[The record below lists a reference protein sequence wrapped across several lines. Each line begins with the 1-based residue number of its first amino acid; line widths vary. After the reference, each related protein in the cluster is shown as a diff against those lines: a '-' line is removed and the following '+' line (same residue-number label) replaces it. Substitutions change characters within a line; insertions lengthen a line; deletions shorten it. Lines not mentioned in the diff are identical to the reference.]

1 MLGTIFDVAGILVGG
16 LAAWALRRPLAPARQ
31 LFLKV
36 VLGVFTVWI
45 GLKVTVTS
53 LNGHFWQVSK
63 QILLLLLALILGRLL
78 GRWLRLQ
85 KGLNHLGRL
94 AKEKLSQ
101 VPATAAQRRN
111 EGFLA
116 ATILF
121 CGAPLA
127 IPGAIQDGLALNF
140 QPLLLKAVMDALLTM
155 ALVPTF
161 GWTVLL
167 AAVPMVALQLTV
179 GCGAQWM
186 EPLLRTHSLVDSVNG
201 VCGILIFCV
210 ALLVFEIRK
219 VEWGDYLPALVLA
232 PLLTWL
238 WR

>member
-1 MLGTIFDVAGILVGG
+1 MLGTFIDVAGILIGG
-16 LAAWALRRPLAPARQ
+16 LAAWAWRRPLAPARQ

-53 LNGHFWQVSK
+53 LNGQFWQVSK
-63 QILLLLLALILGRLL
+63 QVLLLLLALMVGRLL
-78 GRWLRLQ
+78 GRLLHLQ
-85 KGLNHLGRL
+85 KSLNHLGRL
-94 AKEKLSQ
+94 AKDKLAQIPTS
-101 VPATAAQRRN
+101 AAQRRN
-111 EGFLA
+111 DGFLA

-127 IPGAIQDGLALNF
+127 IPGAIQDGLTLNF
-140 QPLLLKAVMDALLTM
+140 QPLLLKAVLDALLTM

-167 AAVPMVALQLTV
+167 AAVPMAALQLSV
-179 GCGAQWM
+179 GCGAQWL
-186 EPLLRTHSLVDSVNG
+186 EPLLRTHGLIDSVGG

-219 VEWGDYLPALVLA
+219 VEWADYLPALILA